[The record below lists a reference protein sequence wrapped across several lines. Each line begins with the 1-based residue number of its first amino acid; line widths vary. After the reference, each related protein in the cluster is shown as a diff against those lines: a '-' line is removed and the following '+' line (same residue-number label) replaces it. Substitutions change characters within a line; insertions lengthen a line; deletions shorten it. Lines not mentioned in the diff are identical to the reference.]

1 MMHTR
6 TRNTPIMVKLKS
18 GTMARAAAILLSM
31 NLLSAYAADAL
42 TLPAQSAYVNS
53 NGSIAIVGDDAMRG
67 IVEHLDEAFTRDYPS
82 SGFSLETKGASTALP
97 ALTADVSALAP
108 ITRDAFDGERAGF
121 RQVHGRDPIVVRVGY
136 VVERPAVVIVN
147 RRNAIDGMTLTQ
159 VAQIFTSGAAQGD
172 INFWSQLGKTPVPAE
187 CRDRR
192 IHLYG
197 RRDDGTVATTTRR
210 IKLGNHPFAATYET
224 FDNANG
230 VAQAVSDDVCGIG
243 MIGAGEQV
251 NWPQT
256 VRPLALGT
264 EDGKYVPPT
273 ADAIASGLYPL
284 ASHAQFYVY
293 RAEGKPLEPW
303 IKAYL
308 SKALSNDAQSMIR
321 MQPGFAPLSAADL
334 KRERDRLAGM

>member
-1 MMHTR
+1 
-6 TRNTPIMVKLKS
+6 MVKTKQRMLP
-18 GTMARAAAILLSM
+18 GAAAILLAM
-31 NLLSAYAADAL
+31 NLLNAHAADAL
-42 TLPAQSAYVNS
+42 TPPAQASYLDA
-53 NGSIAIVGDDAMRG
+53 NGSIAIMGDNAMRG
-67 IVEHLDEAFTRDYPS
+67 IVQHIDESFVRHYPS
-82 SGFSLETKGASTALP
+82 FRFVLEMKGASTALP

-121 RQVHGRDPIVVRVGY
+121 RQVHGRDPAVIRVGY

-147 RRNAIDGMTLTQ
+147 RRNAISGLTITQ
-159 VAQIFTSGAAQGD
+159 LTQIFTSGAPQGD
-172 INFWSQLGKTPVPAE
+172 INFWSQIGDAHIPAE

-210 IKLGNHPFAATYET
+210 IKLDNHPFAATYET

-264 EDGKYVPPT
+264 QAGKYAPPT
-273 ADAIASGLYPL
+273 IDGIASGRYPL

-308 SKALSNDAQSMIR
+308 SLALSDDAQSMIR
-321 MQPGFAPLSAADL
+321 AQTGFAPLGAADL